1 MRLIATL
8 FLAALAT
15 ACATP
20 DEAEGWTSS
29 NIDRQE
35 SALTRSAAAAESA
48 PVREEARVIEGD
60 VFAESGVLIAE
71 AEATPTRGE
80 EPGDDGTVSAKK
92 VPVRVEISR
101 DHIHVE
107 WNDGSQSDYCYNQE
121 TGQYQA
127 C

>member
-20 DEAEGWTSS
+20 DEAEGWTSDS
-29 NIDRQE
+29 IDSHE
-35 SALTRSAAAAESA
+35 SALTRSAATAESA
-48 PVREEARVIEGD
+48 PAREEARVIEDD

-71 AEATPTRGE
+71 AAAPAVGEA
-80 EPGDDGTVSAKK
+80 PGDDGTVSAKR